1 MFLKFANFNEF
12 YTESYRTNRRLLLV
26 VVVVVQCAE
35 DASIRELIRQYGGLV
50 PLVNIVNDPSVNADV
65 LLAAIGAIW
74 KLSLSAA
81 NVAALQKLGII
92 PVLVRLL
99 TNQPE
104 KVRASLT
111 D

>member
-1 MFLKFANFNEF
+1 MQLQLQRLK
-12 YTESYRTNRRLLLV
+12 RLPVFITDMQL

-35 DASIRELIRQYGGLV
+35 DESIRELVRQYGGLV
-50 PLVNIVNDPSVNADV
+50 PLVNIVNNPDVNPDV

-81 NVAALQKLGII
+81 NVAAFQKLGII

-99 TNQPE
+99 SEQPE
-104 KVRASLT
+104 KVRH
-111 D
+111 